1 MLLRGTG
8 DYIRVP
14 TLDEALEECKQCGTG
29 PEGPEQGASL
39 IKTKRLPSRGS
50 ALGFSSRPFGP
61 RETHV
66 TPSPLC
72 GGPLGGVRADF
83 GCRKGVF
90 TPKTFIGAR
99 LGAIPGVL
107 HPKCDDGKREIR
119 SGRKGASLVPIIAPF
134 TIRQFADDL
143 LVVVLLLTVPMAI
156 LAMRLAEKALK
167 KQASVLNNL

>member
-14 TLDEALEECKQCGTG
+14 TLDEALEVCKQCGT
-29 PEGPEQGASL
+29 GPEQGASL

-72 GGPLGGVRADF
+72 GGPLGVGEGRFRVQKGRFYTQNVHRSAF
-83 GCRKGVF
+83 GCNSRGF
-90 TPKTFIGAR
+90 TP
-99 LGAIPGVL
+99 
-107 HPKCDDGKREIR
+107 E
-119 SGRKGASLVPIIAPF
+119 
-134 TIRQFADDL
+134 
-143 LVVVLLLTVPMAI
+143 M
-156 LAMRLAEKALK
+156 
-167 KQASVLNNL
+167 